1 MVREY
6 ERLIHQEDLDLLAQV
21 HRERRLPG
29 SAELSRLMYNRL
41 VLPYFNGDRWMDVH
55 PAVTAARLFRDH
67 FKVEKS

>member
-1 MVREY
+1 
-6 ERLIHQEDLDLLAQV
+6 
-21 HRERRLPG
+21 
-29 SAELSRLMYNRL
+29 MYNRL